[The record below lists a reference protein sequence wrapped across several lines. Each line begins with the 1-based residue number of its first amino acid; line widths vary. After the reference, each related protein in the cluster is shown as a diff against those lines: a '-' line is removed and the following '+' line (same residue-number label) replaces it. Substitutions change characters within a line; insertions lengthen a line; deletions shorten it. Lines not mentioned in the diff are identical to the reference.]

1 MPISNEISQALRAL
15 TRDPDAEF
23 REGQYEAI
31 AALVNDRSRVLVV
44 QRTGWGKSA
53 VYFIAT
59 YLLRKQGA
67 GPSLIVSP
75 LLALMNN
82 QIDAARNLGLR
93 AYTINSENNL
103 SVKELVALL
112 NADEVDVLF
121 ISPERLANPEFTE
134 KVIPIVGQRPS
145 LIVIDE
151 VHCISEWGHDF
162 RPDYRRL
169 GQVISLLP
177 SGIPI
182 LGTTA
187 TANDSVIADIVT
199 QLGERLSVIRG
210 PLKRDGLAL
219 SVLDAPDRETRL
231 IWLDKNL
238 SNLPG
243 VGIIYCLTQR
253 DVDLVAKY
261 LGEHGH
267 KVARYRSGSEI
278 DQEEKDESL
287 RRFLSNE
294 VKAVI
299 ATTALGMGYDKP
311 DVGFVI
317 HYQSPGS
324 LVGYYQQVGRAGR
337 SIDASIGIM
346 MRGLEDKEINEF
358 FNKGLFPKE
367 EDVNQIL
374 TILENANG
382 PVQATQ
388 IEKQVNLKRS
398 VVDNTM
404 KQLHVEGIVDRIGN
418 RNFLRT
424 LKKWKYPQDRIDRE
438 QALRRLETEELNE
451 YFSTDQCRMRFIINR
466 LNDPDSSLCGICDNC
481 TGSQLT
487 ADFISL
493 ELQESKTY
501 LQYQYLKIPPRK
513 INWDRRRILLEE
525 QLMEGMCL
533 SKWRDGEFG
542 DLVAQGK
549 KDDHHFSDELVN
561 AMIEMIERWDIP
573 EQPKWITCVPSTR
586 SGELVPDFTKRIA
599 EQLNIPLNQ
608 IISKAK
614 PTNQQK
620 YMENSSFQGKNV
632 SGAFQLDSPP
642 APGAVFLLDDL
653 FDSRWTMTEVGRL
666 LRQNGSGNVYP
677 LALASSQSK
686 DS

>member
-93 AYTINSENNL
+93 AYTINSANEL

-261 LGEHGH
+261 LGERGH
-267 KVARYRSGSEI
+267 KVARYRSGFEI

-287 RRFLSNE
+287 RRFR
-294 VKAVI
+294 
-299 ATTALGMGYDKP
+299 ATK
-311 DVGFVI
+311 
-317 HYQSPGS
+317 
-324 LVGYYQQVGRAGR
+324 
-337 SIDASIGIM
+337 
-346 MRGLEDKEINEF
+346 
-358 FNKGLFPKE
+358 
-367 EDVNQIL
+367 
-374 TILENANG
+374 
-382 PVQATQ
+382 
-388 IEKQVNLKRS
+388 
-398 VVDNTM
+398 
-404 KQLHVEGIVDRIGN
+404 
-418 RNFLRT
+418 
-424 LKKWKYPQDRIDRE
+424 
-438 QALRRLETEELNE
+438 
-451 YFSTDQCRMRFIINR
+451 
-466 LNDPDSSLCGICDNC
+466 
-481 TGSQLT
+481 
-487 ADFISL
+487 
-493 ELQESKTY
+493 
-501 LQYQYLKIPPRK
+501 
-513 INWDRRRILLEE
+513 
-525 QLMEGMCL
+525 
-533 SKWRDGEFG
+533 
-542 DLVAQGK
+542 
-549 KDDHHFSDELVN
+549 
-561 AMIEMIERWDIP
+561 
-573 EQPKWITCVPSTR
+573 
-586 SGELVPDFTKRIA
+586 
-599 EQLNIPLNQ
+599 
-608 IISKAK
+608 
-614 PTNQQK
+614 
-620 YMENSSFQGKNV
+620 
-632 SGAFQLDSPP
+632 
-642 APGAVFLLDDL
+642 
-653 FDSRWTMTEVGRL
+653 
-666 LRQNGSGNVYP
+666 
-677 LALASSQSK
+677 
-686 DS
+686 